1 MVRDLGYAAVFIIAG
16 KNITEEFMMV
26 TLRLM
31 AVLLLAGMSAP
42 VLSQAYP
49 SKPVRILV
57 GYAPGGG
64 TDIMARAIGA
74 KLTDSLKQQF
84 VIENRPGANANIAAK
99 LAADVP
105 ADGYTILFMSVAHIM
120 SKPVYK
126 NLGYDIERDFTPIT
140 VVTNVPNVLCLHPS
154 LPVKTVKE
162 LIALAKSKPG
172 ALSYATSGVGSP
184 EHFAGEMFKM
194 MSKTDMLPIPY
205 KGGAPLAVDLVGGQV
220 MLAFNTAPPIMPHI
234 QSGRVRAIAVTMDK
248 RVGALPDVPTI
259 AESGVP
265 GYQMSTW
272 YGAVIQTKTP
282 RDIVVKLNQEMI
294 KALSLPDI
302 KERMAGLGADVVGN
316 TMEEFAALIKVEVA
330 KYTKVAHTAGIV
342 ADYS

>member
-1 MVRDLGYAAVFIIAG
+1 M
-16 KNITEEFMMV
+16 KV
-26 TLRLM
+26 TLRPI
-31 AVLLLAGMSAP
+31 AVLLLAGAAAP
-42 VLSQAYP
+42 GWAQGYP
-49 SKPVRILV
+49 NKPVRILV

-74 KLTDSLKQQF
+74 KLTDTLKQQF

-99 LAADVP
+99 VAADAP

-126 NLGYDIERDFTPIT
+126 NLGYDIERDFVPIT

-154 LPVKTVKE
+154 LPVKNVKE
-162 LIALAKSKPG
+162 LIALAKAKPG
-172 ALSYATSGVGSP
+172 TLTYATSGVGSP

-194 MSKTDMLPIPY
+194 MTGTDMLPIPY

-248 RVGALPDVPTI
+248 RVGALPNVPTI

-272 YGAVIQTKTP
+272 YGAVIQAKTP
-282 RDIVVKLNQEMI
+282 REIVVKLNQEMI
-294 KALSLPDI
+294 KALALPDI

-316 TMEEFAALIKVEVA
+316 TPEEAAALIKLEVA
-330 KYTKVAHTAGIV
+330 KYTKVANAAHIS
-342 ADYS
+342 AD

>member
-1 MVRDLGYAAVFIIAG
+1 
-16 KNITEEFMMV
+16 MMV
-26 TLRLM
+26 TLRLT
-31 AVLLLAGMSAP
+31 AVLLLACMSAP

-316 TMEEFAALIKVEVA
+316 TMDEFAALIKVEVA

-342 ADYS
+342 AD

>member
-1 MVRDLGYAAVFIIAG
+1 MVRDLGYATVFTIAG

-205 KGGAPLAVDLVGGQV
+205 KGGAPLAIDLVGGQV

-342 ADYS
+342 AD

>member
-1 MVRDLGYAAVFIIAG
+1 M
-16 KNITEEFMMV
+16 KV
-26 TLRLM
+26 TLRLT
-31 AVLLLAGMSAP
+31 AVLLLACAAAP
-42 VLSQAYP
+42 GWAQGYP
-49 SKPVRILV
+49 NKPVRILV

-74 KLTDSLKQQF
+74 KLTDTLKQQF

-99 LAADVP
+99 LAADAP

-126 NLGYDIERDFTPIT
+126 NLGYDIERDFSPIT

-154 LPVKTVKE
+154 LPVKNVKE

-172 ALSYATSGVGSP
+172 TLTYATSGVGSP

-194 MSKTDMLPIPY
+194 MTGTDMLSIPY
-205 KGGAPLAVDLVGGQV
+205 KGGGPLAIDLVGGQV

-248 RVGALPDVPTI
+248 RVGALPNVPTI

-272 YGAVIQTKTP
+272 YGAVIQAKTS
-282 RDIVVKLNQEMI
+282 REIVVKLNQEMI
-294 KALSLPDI
+294 KALALPDI

-316 TMEEFAALIKVEVA
+316 TTEEATALIKLEVA
-330 KYTKVAHTAGIV
+330 KYTKVANAAHIS
-342 ADYS
+342 AD